1 MKPEQQEARNRLWLT
16 IFFAGIITLIALAAW
31 WWLTPPARTVATLAP
46 TPMQTV
52 ATAMTPQPPAAP
64 AADPIAL
71 KLLRD
76 GARRSKTVTLSDCE
90 DREGRLYYRNKLVIP
105 DSDELKIKILRT
117 VYNSLA
123 GGHPGRGKTLKLIQR
138 EYY

>member
-1 MKPEQQEARNRLWLT
+1 M
-16 IFFAGIITLIALAAW
+16 
-31 WWLTPPARTVATLAP
+31 
-46 TPMQTV
+46 
-52 ATAMTPQPPAAP
+52 
-64 AADPIAL
+64 

-117 VYNSLA
+117 VCNSLA